1 MSSGHALSSH
11 FLNPAH
17 DRLPPDRK
25 EHVMSLQE
33 KLDAFKAQ
41 LEAGGPPYNVSREEV
56 DIMHRAT
63 DELRLSRISDRALR
77 VGDRAPDFVLP
88 DYEGKPFDS
97 RAARRERPLVVSFY
111 RGVW

>member
-1 MSSGHALSSH
+1 
-11 FLNPAH
+11 
-17 DRLPPDRK
+17 
-25 EHVMSLQE
+25 MSLQE

-41 LEAGGPPYNVSREEV
+41 FESGGPPYNVPREAI

-63 DELRLSRISDRALR
+63 DELRSSGMMDRTLR
-77 VGDRAPDFVLP
+77 VGDRAPDFVLT

-97 RAARRERPLVVSFY
+97 QAARRTGPLVVSFY

>member
-1 MSSGHALSSH
+1 
-11 FLNPAH
+11 
-17 DRLPPDRK
+17 
-25 EHVMSLQE
+25 MSLQE

-41 LEAGGPPYNVSREEV
+41 FESGGPPYNIPREAI

-63 DELRLSRISDRALR
+63 EELRASGLADRALK

-88 DYEGKPFDS
+88 DYEGKLFDS
-97 RAARRERPLVVSFY
+97 QAARRARPLAVSFY